1 ADNAFSA
8 LSRGYARAL
17 ERALKWPWLVLG
29 AGVVVLGAAG
39 YTATLIKQ
47 EFVPSQ
53 DQSRLAVRLSA
64 VVGSSLDETN
74 ALAQRAEKYLESQPE
89 VASVMANVSPGGGNM
104 SVTLVPPNQ
113 RKMTQSQ
120 LAAVWRKELGSYPR
134 LSASVQDL
142 SQQGFAGQRGWPVEF
157 SVRGSDWATL
167 VALSK
172 KLKNEAAAS
181 GLIVDIES
189 DYALGA
195 PELVVT
201 PDRARAAD
209 VGVSVQD
216 IASSVSS

>member
-1 ADNAFSA
+1 SGSA
-8 LSRGYARAL
+8 
-17 ERALKWPWLVLG
+17 
-29 AGVVVLGAAG
+29 
-39 YTATLIKQ
+39 
-47 EFVPSQ
+47 
-53 DQSRLAVRLSA
+53 
-64 VVGSSLDETN
+64 SL
-74 ALAQRAEKYLESQPE
+74 Q
-89 VASVMANVSPGGGNM
+89 
-104 SVTLVPPNQ
+104 VTLVPPNK
-113 RKMTQSQ
+113 RAKTQGELS
-120 LAAVWRKELGSYPR
+120 AAWRKELSTYPGLR
-134 LSASVQDL
+134 ASVQDL

-157 SVRGSDWATL
+157 SVRGSDWDTL

-172 KLKNEAAAS
+172 KLKDAAAAS